1 MKSRRIST
9 LTVVLAACCGLLLI
23 SAPGR
28 AEAAPP
34 PNVPDLT
41 DPTVQDRFA
50 PISLAMLDG
59 DPDFPAV
66 LLANR
71 GEGAPQFLLVI
82 LDARNGKETWSLR
95 DDAAVFYLLLA
106 APTKIQQAFLDA
118 GFADRGT
125 ASGEFVAAG
134 PGEAEELLGR
144 LREGYLRARRLTR
157 LGASI

>member
-1 MKSRRIST
+1 MQSRHLI
-9 LTVVLAACCGLLLI
+9 VVLAACCGLLLTP
-23 SAPGR
+23 ARGR

-34 PNVPDLT
+34 SVPDLT
-41 DPTVQDRFA
+41 DAAVLDRFA
-50 PISLAMLDG
+50 PVGLAMLDG

-66 LLANR
+66 LLANL

-106 APTKIQQAFLDA
+106 DPATIQRAFLDA
-118 GFADRGT
+118 GFAAGGT

-134 PGEAEELLGR
+134 PGGAEELLAR
-144 LREGYLRARRLTR
+144 LREGYLRSRGLARPGTV
-157 LGASI
+157 I